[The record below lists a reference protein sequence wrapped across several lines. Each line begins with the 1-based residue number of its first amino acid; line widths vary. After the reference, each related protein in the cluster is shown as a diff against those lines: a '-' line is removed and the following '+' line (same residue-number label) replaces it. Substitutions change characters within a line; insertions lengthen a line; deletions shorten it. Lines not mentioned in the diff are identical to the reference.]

1 MMKMKKYLPILKE
14 YPLSALMCLA
24 ADIFFTAKY
33 SAVSAEC
40 EPAPI
45 AYFIALYGSI
55 MAILIFTAGWNNA
68 KVKAE
73 RKSEERRRYK
83 RRQAISA
90 LYSREFYSITEK

>member
-1 MMKMKKYLPILKE
+1 MKKYLPILKE
-14 YPLSALMCLA
+14 YPTAALMCLA

-33 SAVSAEC
+33 SAIASEC
-40 EPAPI
+40 DPTPI
-45 AYFIALYGSI
+45 TYFIALYGSI

-68 KVKAE
+68 KCRAE

-90 LYSREFYSITEK
+90 IYSREFYGVTEK

>member
-1 MMKMKKYLPILKE
+1 MKKMKKYLPILKE
-14 YPLSALMCLA
+14 YPLAAFLSLA

-33 SAVSAEC
+33 SELAAESD
-40 EPAPI
+40 PAPI

-55 MAILIFTAGWNNA
+55 MAILIFTAGWNRA
-68 KVKAE
+68 KLKAE

-90 LYSREFYSITEK
+90 LYSREFYGITEK

>member
-14 YPLSALMCLA
+14 YPLAAIMCLA

-33 SAVSAEC
+33 SSLAAEC
-40 EPAPI
+40 DPAPI

-73 RKSEERRRYK
+73 KKSEERRRYK

-90 LYSREFYSITEK
+90 LYSREFYGITEK

>member
-14 YPLSALMCLA
+14 YPLAALMCLA

-33 SAVSAEC
+33 SAIAAEC
-40 EPAPI
+40 DPTPI
-45 AYFIALYGSI
+45 TYFIALYGSI
-55 MAILIFTAGWNNA
+55 MAILIFTLGWSRA
-68 KVKAE
+68 KDKAE

-90 LYSREFYSITEK
+90 LYSREFYSITNK